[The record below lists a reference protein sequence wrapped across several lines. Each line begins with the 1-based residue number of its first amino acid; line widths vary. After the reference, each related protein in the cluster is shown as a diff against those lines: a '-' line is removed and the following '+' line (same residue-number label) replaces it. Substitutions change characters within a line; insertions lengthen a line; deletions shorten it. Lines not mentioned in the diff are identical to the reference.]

1 MIYNKRVWQKLY
13 AVSPLNGEDKYQHY
27 EKGSVIMTKRVCCSI
42 ILGVITYFFT
52 MMLCYIQA
60 SYPELMRPLVF
71 YYSCIIA
78 GVTFLAF
85 GFGEDKHGNK
95 FLYSILFALVV
106 FLFTMLLTIFS
117 TAYQMFFVIIAT
129 YYAGMAF
136 IAALI
141 GYVIGERSQK
151 NK

>member
-1 MIYNKRVWQKLY
+1 
-13 AVSPLNGEDKYQHY
+13 
-27 EKGSVIMTKRVCCSI
+27 
-42 ILGVITYFFT
+42 
-52 MMLCYIQA
+52 
-60 SYPELMRPLVF
+60 MRPLVL

>member
-1 MIYNKRVWQKLY
+1 
-13 AVSPLNGEDKYQHY
+13 
-27 EKGSVIMTKRVCCSI
+27 
-42 ILGVITYFFT
+42 
-52 MMLCYIQA
+52 
-60 SYPELMRPLVF
+60 MRPLVL

-85 GFGEDKHGNK
+85 GFGENKHGNK
-95 FLYSILFALVV
+95 FLYAIFLALLV
-106 FLFTMLLTIFS
+106 FLFTILLIIFS
-117 TAYQMFFVIIAT
+117 TSYQMFLVIMAT
-129 YYAGMAF
+129 YYALIAF